1 MTAVAGR
8 EAICA
13 VQVVIGVDTH
23 KDEHVA
29 VAVDQQGVRLA
40 QCYAPA
46 TSYVY
51 GQLER
56 CSRSLSAPSGAC
68 VRPFVRFSP
77 WGLVRA
83 SRLAHALGL
92 ENPAAA
98 ACPPPPC
105 SRAMSATS
113 DRPPERRLYLV
124 ISLPSWSTLWWNTAT
139 KGAWR

>member
-56 CSRSLSAPSGAC
+56 CPRKLGE
-68 VRPFVRFSP
+68 
-77 WGLVRA
+77 VRA
-83 SRLAHALGL
+83 F
-92 ENPAAA
+92 
-98 ACPPPPC
+98 
-105 SRAMSATS
+105 
-113 DRPPERRLYLV
+113 DERRCSEAA
-124 ISLPSWSTLWWNTAT
+124 I
-139 KGAWR
+139 